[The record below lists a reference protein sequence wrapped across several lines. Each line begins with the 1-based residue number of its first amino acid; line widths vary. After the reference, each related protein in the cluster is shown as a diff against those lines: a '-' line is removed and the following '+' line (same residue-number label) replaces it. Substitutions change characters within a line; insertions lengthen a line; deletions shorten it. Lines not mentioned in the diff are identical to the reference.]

1 MNVAGIVG
9 LVSGGATG
17 VGRAILLAFVRRY
30 CAIAVNHI
38 EATRAAAEQTSLS
51 WWRGV

>member
-17 VGRAILLAFVRRY
+17 VGRVISLAFVR
-30 CAIAVNHI
+30 CHWVIAVKYI
-38 EATRAAAEQTSLS
+38 EGTRAAGIKQSLCWS
-51 WWRGV
+51 RAV